1 MRTFSI
7 ITLGCRVNQCESD
20 EIAQGLAERGWQSA
34 EAGEIPAVV
43 IVNTCTV
50 TGESDRKSR
59 QMIRRAAAQGSH
71 VVVTG
76 CFAQISGEEA
86 AKIPGVVYVC
96 GNDRKAKI
104 PAVLSYIDTL
114 SDADTSGTDT
124 DVLMDMDD
132 MAGAAMDPVVL
143 RIPKRV
149 RSYIKIEDGCENR
162 CAYCIIPKAR
172 GRVRS
177 KPACEV
183 IREAS
188 HLAGYCRE
196 LILTGIETASY
207 GMDLRENGKRL
218 PYGMALAALLQEVD
232 RIPGVERIGMGSLE
246 PTVMSDAFVSALT
259 GVGHILH
266 HFHLSIQSGSTTVL
280 RRMRRRYTA
289 EMALAAM
296 ERVRTAMPDVTFGA
310 DVIVGFPG
318 ETEAEFAETVEF
330 CRRARF
336 LHLHIFPYS
345 IREGTEAADMPDQ
358 IPESVKK
365 ARVRALEAVD
375 NEIRTAMLTEYVAA
389 HRTAPVYVLVEKA
402 EDGVANGH
410 TEHFVEVDV
419 PTARTDVVGRI
430 LPVSLTETDGVI
442 CRGAFME

>member
-20 EIAQGLAERGWQSA
+20 EIAQGLTERGWENA
-34 EAGEIPAVV
+34 PIGEIPSVV

-59 QMIRRAAAQGSH
+59 QMIRRAASQGSH

-76 CFAQISGEEA
+76 CFAQIAGEEA

-104 PAVLSYIDTL
+104 PAVLSHIDSLADDTDGAIPVDV
-114 SDADTSGTDT
+114 DADELT
-124 DVLMDMDD
+124 
-132 MAGAAMDPVVL
+132 GAAMDPVVL
-143 RIPKRV
+143 RTPKRV

-183 IREAS
+183 LREAA

-207 GMDLRENGKRL
+207 GMDLRENGQKL
-218 PYGMALAALLQEVD
+218 PYGMALAALLGEVD
-232 RIPGVERIGMGSLE
+232 NIPGVERIGMGSLE

-259 GVGHILH
+259 GVTHILR

-280 RRMRRRYTA
+280 HRMRRRYTA

-296 ERVRTAMPDVTFGA
+296 ERVRAAMPDVTFGA

-318 ETEAEFAETVEF
+318 ETEEDFAETIAF

-345 IREGTEAADMPDQ
+345 VREGTEAASMANQ
-358 IPESVKK
+358 VPESVKK
-365 ARVRALEAVD
+365 ARVRALEEVD
-375 NEIRTAMLTEYVAA
+375 EEIRTAMLTEYVAA
-389 HRTAPVYVLVEKA
+389 HRTDPVYVLVEKA

-410 TEHFVEVDV
+410 TEHFVEVDI
-419 PTARTDVVGRI
+419 PTGRTDTVGKL
-430 LPVSLTETDGVI
+430 LPVLLTETDGVI
-442 CRGAFME
+442 CRGVFME

>member
-20 EIAQGLAERGWQSA
+20 EIAQGLTERGWENA
-34 EAGEIPAVV
+34 PIGEIPSVV

-59 QMIRRAAAQGSH
+59 QMIRRAASQGSH

-76 CFAQISGEEA
+76 CFAQIAGEEA

-104 PAVLSYIDTL
+104 PAVLSHIDSLADDTDGAIPVDV
-114 SDADTSGTDT
+114 DADELT
-124 DVLMDMDD
+124 
-132 MAGAAMDPVVL
+132 GAAMEPVVL
-143 RIPKRV
+143 RTPKRV

-162 CAYCIIPKAR
+162 CAYCIIPRAR

-183 IREAS
+183 LREAA

-207 GMDLRENGKRL
+207 GMDLRENGQKL
-218 PYGMALAALLQEVD
+218 PYGMALAALLGEVD
-232 RIPGVERIGMGSLE
+232 NIPGVERIGMGSLE

-259 GVGHILH
+259 GVTHILR

-280 RRMRRRYTA
+280 HRMRRRYTA

-296 ERVRTAMPDVTFGA
+296 ERVRAAMPDVTFGA

-318 ETEAEFAETVEF
+318 ETEEEFAETIAF

-345 IREGTEAADMPDQ
+345 VREGTEAAEMADQ

-365 ARVRALEAVD
+365 ARVRALEEVD
-375 NEIRTAMLTEYVAA
+375 EEIRTAMLTEYVAA
-389 HRTAPVYVLVEKA
+389 HRTDPVYVLVEKA

-410 TEHFVEVDV
+410 TEHFVEVDI
-419 PTARTDVVGRI
+419 PTGRMDTVGKL
-430 LPVSLTETDGVI
+430 LPVLLTETDDVI
-442 CRGAFME
+442 CRGVFME

>member
-20 EIAQGLAERGWQSA
+20 EIAQGLTERGWENA
-34 EAGEIPAVV
+34 PIGEIPSVV

-59 QMIRRAAAQGSH
+59 QMIRRAASQGSH

-76 CFAQISGEEA
+76 CFAQIAGEEA

-104 PAVLSYIDTL
+104 PAVLSHIDSLADDTDGAIPVDV
-114 SDADTSGTDT
+114 DADELT
-124 DVLMDMDD
+124 
-132 MAGAAMDPVVL
+132 GAAMDPVVL
-143 RIPKRV
+143 RTPKRV

-183 IREAS
+183 LREAA

-207 GMDLRENGKRL
+207 GMDLRENGQKL
-218 PYGMALAALLQEVD
+218 PYGMALAALLGEVD
-232 RIPGVERIGMGSLE
+232 NIPGVERIGMGSLE
-246 PTVMSDAFVSALT
+246 PAVMSNAFVSALT
-259 GVGHILH
+259 EVEHILH

-280 RRMRRRYTA
+280 HRMRRRYTA

-296 ERVRTAMPDVTFGA
+296 ERVRAAMPDVTFGA

-318 ETEAEFAETVEF
+318 ETEEEFAETIAF

-345 IREGTEAADMPDQ
+345 VREGTEAASMANQ
-358 IPESVKK
+358 VPESVKK
-365 ARVRALEAVD
+365 ARVRALEEVD
-375 NEIRTAMLTEYVAA
+375 EEIRAAMLTEYVAA
-389 HRTAPVYVLVEKA
+389 HRTDPVYVLVEKA

-410 TEHFVEVDV
+410 TEHFVEVDI
-419 PTARTDVVGRI
+419 PTGRTDTVGKL
-430 LPVSLTETDGVI
+430 LPVLLTETDGVI
-442 CRGAFME
+442 CRGVFME

>member
-20 EIAQGLAERGWQSA
+20 EIAQGLTERGWENA
-34 EAGEIPAVV
+34 PIGEIPSVV

-59 QMIRRAAAQGSH
+59 QMIRRAASQGSH

-76 CFAQISGEEA
+76 CFAQIAGEEA

-104 PAVLSYIDTL
+104 PAVLSHIDSLADDTDGAIPVDV
-114 SDADTSGTDT
+114 DADELT
-124 DVLMDMDD
+124 
-132 MAGAAMDPVVL
+132 GAAMDPVVL
-143 RIPKRV
+143 RTPKRV

-183 IREAS
+183 LREAA

-207 GMDLRENGKRL
+207 GMDLRENGQKL
-218 PYGMALAALLQEVD
+218 PYGMALAALLGEVD
-232 RIPGVERIGMGSLE
+232 NIPGVERIGLGSLE

-259 GVGHILH
+259 GVTHILR

-280 RRMRRRYTA
+280 HRMRRRYTA

-296 ERVRTAMPDVTFGA
+296 ERVRAAMPDVTFGA

-318 ETEAEFAETVEF
+318 ETEEEFAETIAF

-345 IREGTEAADMPDQ
+345 VREGTEAAEMADQ

-375 NEIRTAMLTEYVAA
+375 DEIRAAMLTEYVAA
-389 HRTAPVYVLVEKA
+389 HRTDPVYVLVEKA

-410 TEHFVEVDV
+410 TEHFVEVDI
-419 PTARTDVVGRI
+419 PTGRTDTVGKL
-430 LPVSLTETDGVI
+430 LPVLLTETDGVI
-442 CRGAFME
+442 CRGVFME

>member
-20 EIAQGLAERGWQSA
+20 EIAQGLTERGWENA
-34 EAGEIPAVV
+34 PIGEIPSVV

-59 QMIRRAAAQGSH
+59 QMIRRAASQGSH

-76 CFAQISGEEA
+76 CFAQIAGEEA

-104 PAVLSYIDTL
+104 PAVLSHIDSLADDTDGAIPVDV
-114 SDADTSGTDT
+114 DADELT
-124 DVLMDMDD
+124 
-132 MAGAAMDPVVL
+132 GAAMEPVVL
-143 RIPKRV
+143 RTPKRV

-183 IREAS
+183 LREAA

-207 GMDLRENGKRL
+207 GMDLRENGQKL
-218 PYGMALAALLQEVD
+218 PYGMALAALLGEVD
-232 RIPGVERIGMGSLE
+232 NIPGVERIGMGSLE

-259 GVGHILH
+259 GVTHILR

-280 RRMRRRYTA
+280 HRMRRRYTA

-296 ERVRTAMPDVTFGA
+296 ERVRAAMPDVTFGA

-318 ETEAEFAETVEF
+318 ETEEEFAETIAF

-345 IREGTEAADMPDQ
+345 VREGTEAAEMADQ

-375 NEIRTAMLTEYVAA
+375 DEIRAAMLTEYVAA
-389 HRTAPVYVLVEKA
+389 HRTDPVYVLVEKA

-410 TEHFVEVDV
+410 TEHFVEVDI
-419 PTARTDVVGRI
+419 PTGRTDTVGKL
-430 LPVSLTETDGVI
+430 LPVLLTETDGVI
-442 CRGAFME
+442 CRGVFME

>member
-20 EIAQGLAERGWQSA
+20 EIAQGLTERGWENA
-34 EAGEIPAVV
+34 PIGEIPSVV

-59 QMIRRAAAQGSH
+59 QMIRRAASQGSH

-76 CFAQISGEEA
+76 CFAQIAGEEA

-104 PAVLSYIDTL
+104 PAVLSHIDSLADDTDGAIPVDV
-114 SDADTSGTDT
+114 DADELTGT
-124 DVLMDMDD
+124 
-132 MAGAAMDPVVL
+132 AMEPVVL
-143 RIPKRV
+143 RTPKRV

-162 CAYCIIPKAR
+162 CAYCIIPRAR

-183 IREAS
+183 LREAA

-207 GMDLRENGKRL
+207 GMDLRENGQKL
-218 PYGMALAALLQEVD
+218 PYGMALAALLGEVD
-232 RIPGVERIGMGSLE
+232 NIPGVERIGMGSLE

-259 GVGHILH
+259 GVSHILR

-280 RRMRRRYTA
+280 HRMRRRYTA

-296 ERVRTAMPDVTFGA
+296 ERVRAAMPDVTFGA

-318 ETEAEFAETVEF
+318 ETEEEFAETIAF

-345 IREGTEAADMPDQ
+345 VREGTEAAEMADQ

-365 ARVRALEAVD
+365 ARVRALEEVD
-375 NEIRTAMLTEYVAA
+375 EEIRTAMLTEYVAA
-389 HRTAPVYVLVEKA
+389 HRTEPVYVLVEKA

-410 TEHFVEVDV
+410 TEHFVEVDI
-419 PTARTDVVGRI
+419 PTGRTDTVGKL
-430 LPVSLTETDGVI
+430 LPVLLTETDGVI
-442 CRGAFME
+442 CRGVFME

>member
-20 EIAQGLAERGWQSA
+20 EIAQGLTERGWENA
-34 EAGEIPAVV
+34 PIGEIPSVV

-59 QMIRRAAAQGSH
+59 QMIRRAASQGSH

-76 CFAQISGEEA
+76 CFAQIAGEEA

-104 PAVLSYIDTL
+104 PAVLSHIDSLADDTDGAIPVDV
-114 SDADTSGTDT
+114 DADE
-124 DVLMDMDD
+124 LP
-132 MAGAAMDPVVL
+132 GAAMEPVVL
-143 RIPKRV
+143 RTPKRV

-183 IREAS
+183 LREAA

-207 GMDLRENGKRL
+207 GMDLRENGQKL
-218 PYGMALAALLQEVD
+218 PYGMALASLLGEVD
-232 RIPGVERIGMGSLE
+232 NIPGVERIGMGSLE

-259 GVGHILH
+259 GVTHILR

-280 RRMRRRYTA
+280 HRMRRRYTA

-296 ERVRTAMPDVTFGA
+296 ERVRAAMPDVTFGA

-318 ETEAEFAETVEF
+318 ETEEEFAETIAF

-345 IREGTEAADMPDQ
+345 VREGTEAAEMADQ

-365 ARVRALEAVD
+365 ARVRALEEVD
-375 NEIRTAMLTEYVAA
+375 DEIRAAMLTEYVAA
-389 HRTAPVYVLVEKA
+389 HRTDPVYVLVEKA

-410 TEHFVEVDV
+410 TEHFVEVDI
-419 PTARTDVVGRI
+419 PTGRTDTVGKL
-430 LPVSLTETDGVI
+430 LPVLLTETDGVI
-442 CRGAFME
+442 CRGVFME

>member
-1 MRTFSI
+1 MKTFSI

-20 EIAQGLAERGWQSA
+20 EIAQGLTERGWENA
-34 EAGEIPAVV
+34 PIGEIPSVV

-59 QMIRRAAAQGSH
+59 QMIRRAASQGSH

-76 CFAQISGEEA
+76 CFAQIAGEEA

-104 PAVLSYIDTL
+104 PAVLSHIDSLADDTDGAIPVDV
-114 SDADTSGTDT
+114 DADELT
-124 DVLMDMDD
+124 
-132 MAGAAMDPVVL
+132 GAAMEPVVL
-143 RIPKRV
+143 RTPKRV

-183 IREAS
+183 LREAA

-207 GMDLRENGKRL
+207 GMDLRENGQKL
-218 PYGMALAALLQEVD
+218 PYGMALAALLGEVD
-232 RIPGVERIGMGSLE
+232 NIPGVERIGMGSLE

-259 GVGHILH
+259 GVTHILR

-280 RRMRRRYTA
+280 HRMRRRYTA

-296 ERVRTAMPDVTFGA
+296 ERVRAAMPDVTFGA

-318 ETEAEFAETVEF
+318 ETEEEFAETIAF

-345 IREGTEAADMPDQ
+345 VREGTEAASMANQ
-358 IPESVKK
+358 VPESVKK
-365 ARVRALEAVD
+365 ARVRALEEVD
-375 NEIRTAMLTEYVAA
+375 EEIRAAMLTEYVAA
-389 HRTAPVYVLVEKA
+389 HRTDPVYVLVEKA

-410 TEHFVEVDV
+410 TEHFVEVDI
-419 PTARTDVVGRI
+419 PTGRTDTVGKL
-430 LPVSLTETDGVI
+430 LPVLLTETDGVI
-442 CRGAFME
+442 CRGVFME

>member
-20 EIAQGLAERGWQSA
+20 EIAQGLTERGWENA
-34 EAGEIPAVV
+34 PIGEIPSVV

-50 TGESDRKSR
+50 TSESDRKSR
-59 QMIRRAAAQGSH
+59 QMIRRAASQGSH

-76 CFAQISGEEA
+76 CFAQIAGEEA

-104 PAVLSYIDTL
+104 PAVLSHIDSLADDTDGAIPVDV
-114 SDADTSGTDT
+114 DADELT
-124 DVLMDMDD
+124 
-132 MAGAAMDPVVL
+132 GAAMEPVVL
-143 RIPKRV
+143 RTPKRV

-162 CAYCIIPKAR
+162 CAYCIIPRAR

-183 IREAS
+183 LREAA

-207 GMDLRENGKRL
+207 GMDLRENGQKL
-218 PYGMALAALLQEVD
+218 PYGMALAALLGEVD
-232 RIPGVERIGMGSLE
+232 NIPGVERIGMGSLE

-259 GVGHILH
+259 GVTHILR

-280 RRMRRRYTA
+280 HRMRRRYTA

-296 ERVRTAMPDVTFGA
+296 ERVRAAMPDVTFGA

-318 ETEAEFAETVEF
+318 ETEEEFAETIAF

-345 IREGTEAADMPDQ
+345 VREGTEAAEMADQ

-365 ARVRALEAVD
+365 ARVRALEEVD
-375 NEIRTAMLTEYVAA
+375 EEIRTAMLTEYVAA
-389 HRTAPVYVLVEKA
+389 HRTDPVYVLVEKA

-410 TEHFVEVDV
+410 TEHFVEVDI
-419 PTARTDVVGRI
+419 PTGRMDTVGKL
-430 LPVSLTETDGVI
+430 LPVLLTETDGVI
-442 CRGAFME
+442 CRGVFME

>member
-20 EIAQGLAERGWQSA
+20 EIAQGLTERGWENA
-34 EAGEIPAVV
+34 PIGEIPSVV

-59 QMIRRAAAQGSH
+59 QMIRRAASQGSH

-76 CFAQISGEEA
+76 CFAQIAGEEA

-104 PAVLSYIDTL
+104 PAVLSHIDSLADDTDGAIPVDV
-114 SDADTSGTDT
+114 DADELT
-124 DVLMDMDD
+124 
-132 MAGAAMDPVVL
+132 GAAMDPVVL
-143 RIPKRV
+143 RTPKRV

-162 CAYCIIPKAR
+162 CAYCIIPRAR

-183 IREAS
+183 LREAA

-207 GMDLRENGKRL
+207 GMDLRENGQKL
-218 PYGMALAALLQEVD
+218 PYGMALAALLGEVD
-232 RIPGVERIGMGSLE
+232 NIPGVERIGLGSLE

-259 GVGHILH
+259 GVTHILR

-280 RRMRRRYTA
+280 HRMRRRYTA

-296 ERVRTAMPDVTFGA
+296 ERVRAAMPDVTFGA

-318 ETEAEFAETVEF
+318 ETEEEFAETIAF

-345 IREGTEAADMPDQ
+345 VREGTEAAEMADQ

-375 NEIRTAMLTEYVAA
+375 DEIRAAMLTEYVAA
-389 HRTAPVYVLVEKA
+389 HRTDPVYVLVEKA

-410 TEHFVEVDV
+410 TEHFVEVDI
-419 PTARTDVVGRI
+419 PTGRTDTVGKL
-430 LPVSLTETDGVI
+430 LPVLLTETDGVI
-442 CRGAFME
+442 CRGVFME

>member
-20 EIAQGLAERGWQSA
+20 EIAQGLTERGWENA
-34 EAGEIPAVV
+34 PIGEIPSVV

-59 QMIRRAAAQGSH
+59 QMIRRAASQGSH

-76 CFAQISGEEA
+76 CFAQIAGEEA

-104 PAVLSYIDTL
+104 PAVLSHIDSL
-114 SDADTSGTDT
+114 ADDT
-124 DVLMDMDD
+124 DGAIPVDVDANELT
-132 MAGAAMDPVVL
+132 GAAMEPVVL
-143 RIPKRV
+143 RTPKRV

-183 IREAS
+183 LREAA

-207 GMDLRENGKRL
+207 GMDLRENGQKL
-218 PYGMALAALLQEVD
+218 PYGMALAALLGEVD
-232 RIPGVERIGMGSLE
+232 NIPGVERIGLGSLE

-259 GVGHILH
+259 GVTHILR

-280 RRMRRRYTA
+280 HRMRRRYTA

-296 ERVRTAMPDVTFGA
+296 ERVRAAMPDVTFGA

-318 ETEAEFAETVEF
+318 ETEEEFAETIAF

-345 IREGTEAADMPDQ
+345 VREGTEAAEMADQ

-365 ARVRALEAVD
+365 ARVRALEEVD
-375 NEIRTAMLTEYVAA
+375 EEIRTAMLTEYVAA
-389 HRTAPVYVLVEKA
+389 HRTDPVYVLVEKA

-410 TEHFVEVDV
+410 TEHFVEVDI
-419 PTARTDVVGRI
+419 PTGRMDTVGKL
-430 LPVSLTETDGVI
+430 LPVLLTETDGVI
-442 CRGAFME
+442 CRGVFME

>member
-1 MRTFSI
+1 MKTFSI

-20 EIAQGLAERGWQSA
+20 EIAQGLSDRGWRSA
-34 EAGEIPAVV
+34 EVGETPAVV

-59 QMIRRAAAQGSH
+59 QMIRRAASGGSH

-104 PAVLSYIDTL
+104 PAVLSHIDTL
-114 SDADTSGTDT
+114 SQTDADLLADTDT
-124 DVLMDMDD
+124 DDLSDTAVI
-132 MAGAAMDPVVL
+132 L
-143 RIPKRV
+143 RTPKRV

-172 GRVRS
+172 GKVRS
-177 KPACEV
+177 KPVDAVLCEA
-183 IREAS
+183 R

-218 PYGMALAALLQEVD
+218 PYGMALAELLQKVD
-232 RIPGVERIGMGSLE
+232 KIPGVERIGMGSLE

-259 GVGHILH
+259 GVGHILR

-280 RRMRRRYTA
+280 HRMRRRYTA

-296 ERVRTAMPDVTFGA
+296 ERVRGVMPDVTFGA

-345 IREGTEAADMPDQ
+345 IREGTEAAVMPDQ
-358 IPESVKK
+358 IPEPVKK
-365 ARVRALEAVD
+365 ARVRALEDVD
-375 NEIRTAMLTEYVAA
+375 DAIRTEMLAEYVAA
-389 HRTAPVYVLVEKA
+389 HGTTPVHVLVEKA
-402 EDGVANGH
+402 ENGVANGH
-410 TEHFVEVDV
+410 TEHFVEVDI
-419 PTARTDVVGRI
+419 PTACTDVVGKL

-442 CRGAFME
+442 CRGVFAE

>member
-20 EIAQGLAERGWQSA
+20 EIAQGLTERGWENA
-34 EAGEIPAVV
+34 PIGEIPSVV

-59 QMIRRAAAQGSH
+59 QMIRRAASQGSH

-76 CFAQISGEEA
+76 CFAQIAGEEA

-104 PAVLSYIDTL
+104 PAVLSHIDSLADDTDGAIPVDV
-114 SDADTSGTDT
+114 DADELT
-124 DVLMDMDD
+124 
-132 MAGAAMDPVVL
+132 GAAMEPVVL
-143 RIPKRV
+143 RTPKRV

-162 CAYCIIPKAR
+162 CAYCIIPRAR

-183 IREAS
+183 LREAA

-207 GMDLRENGKRL
+207 GMDLRENGQKL
-218 PYGMALAALLQEVD
+218 PYGMALAALLGEVD
-232 RIPGVERIGMGSLE
+232 NIPGVERIGMGSLE

-259 GVGHILH
+259 GVSHILR

-280 RRMRRRYTA
+280 HRMRRRYTA

-296 ERVRTAMPDVTFGA
+296 ERVRAAMPDVTFGA

-318 ETEAEFAETVEF
+318 ETEEEFAETIAF

-345 IREGTEAADMPDQ
+345 VREGTEAAEMADQ

-365 ARVRALEAVD
+365 ARVRALEEVD
-375 NEIRTAMLTEYVAA
+375 EEIRTAMLTEYVAA
-389 HRTAPVYVLVEKA
+389 HRTEPVYVLVEKA

-410 TEHFVEVDV
+410 TEHFVEVDI
-419 PTARTDVVGRI
+419 PTGRTDTVGKL
-430 LPVSLTETDGVI
+430 LPVLLTETDGVI
-442 CRGAFME
+442 CRGVFIE

>member
-20 EIAQGLAERGWQSA
+20 EIAQGLTERGWENA
-34 EAGEIPAVV
+34 PIGEIPSVV

-59 QMIRRAAAQGSH
+59 QMIRRAASQGSH

-76 CFAQISGEEA
+76 CFAQIAGEEA

-104 PAVLSYIDTL
+104 PAVLSHIDSLADDTDGAIPVDV
-114 SDADTSGTDT
+114 DADELT
-124 DVLMDMDD
+124 
-132 MAGAAMDPVVL
+132 GAAMEPVVL
-143 RIPKRV
+143 RTPKRV

-162 CAYCIIPKAR
+162 CAYCIIPRAR

-183 IREAS
+183 LREAA

-207 GMDLRENGKRL
+207 GMDLRENGQKL
-218 PYGMALAALLQEVD
+218 PYGMALAALLGEVD
-232 RIPGVERIGMGSLE
+232 NIPGVERIGMGSLE

-259 GVGHILH
+259 GVSHILR

-280 RRMRRRYTA
+280 HRMRRRYTA

-296 ERVRTAMPDVTFGA
+296 ERVRAAMPDVTFGA

-318 ETEAEFAETVEF
+318 ETEEEFAETIAF

-345 IREGTEAADMPDQ
+345 VREGTEAAEMADQ

-365 ARVRALEAVD
+365 ARVRALEEVD
-375 NEIRTAMLTEYVAA
+375 EEIRTAMLTEYVAA
-389 HRTAPVYVLVEKA
+389 HRTEPVYVLVEKA

-410 TEHFVEVDV
+410 TEHFVEVDI
-419 PTARTDVVGRI
+419 PTGRTDTVGKL
-430 LPVSLTETDGVI
+430 LPVLLTETDGVI
-442 CRGAFME
+442 CRGVFME

>member
-20 EIAQGLAERGWQSA
+20 EIAQGLTERGWENA
-34 EAGEIPAVV
+34 PIGEIPSVV

-59 QMIRRAAAQGSH
+59 QMIRRAASQGSH

-76 CFAQISGEEA
+76 CFAQIAGEEA

-104 PAVLSYIDTL
+104 PAVLSHIDSLADDTDGAIPVDV
-114 SDADTSGTDT
+114 DADE
-124 DVLMDMDD
+124 LP
-132 MAGAAMDPVVL
+132 GAAMEPVVL
-143 RIPKRV
+143 RTPKRV

-162 CAYCIIPKAR
+162 CAYCIIPRAR

-183 IREAS
+183 LREAA

-207 GMDLRENGKRL
+207 GMDLRENGQKL
-218 PYGMALAALLQEVD
+218 PYGMALAALLGEVD
-232 RIPGVERIGMGSLE
+232 NIPGVERIGMGSLE

-259 GVGHILH
+259 GVTHILR

-280 RRMRRRYTA
+280 HRMRRRYTA

-296 ERVRTAMPDVTFGA
+296 ERVRAAIPDVTFGA

-318 ETEAEFAETVEF
+318 ETEEEFAETIAF

-345 IREGTEAADMPDQ
+345 VREGTEAAEMADQ

-365 ARVRALEAVD
+365 ARVRALEEVD
-375 NEIRTAMLTEYVAA
+375 EEIRTAMLTEYVAA
-389 HRTAPVYVLVEKA
+389 HRTDPVYVLVEKA

-410 TEHFVEVDV
+410 TEHFVEVDI
-419 PTARTDVVGRI
+419 PTGRTDTVGKL
-430 LPVSLTETDGVI
+430 LPVLLTETDGVI
-442 CRGAFME
+442 CRGVFME

>member
-20 EIAQGLAERGWQSA
+20 EIAQELTERGWQNA
-34 EAGEIPAVV
+34 PIGEIPTVV

-59 QMIRRAAAQGSH
+59 QMIRRAASQGSH

-104 PAVLSYIDTL
+104 PAVLSHIDTF
-114 SDADTSGTDT
+114 SDTDFAAAAVDADDMTS
-124 DVLMDMDD
+124 
-132 MAGAAMDPVVL
+132 AAMESVVL
-143 RIPKRV
+143 RVPKRV

-183 IREAS
+183 LREAT

-207 GMDLRENGKRL
+207 GMDLREKGQKL
-218 PYGMALAALLQEVD
+218 PYGMALAALLREVD
-232 RIPGVERIGMGSLE
+232 KIPGVERIGMGSLE
-246 PTVMSDAFVSALT
+246 PTVMSDAFVATLT
-259 GVGHILH
+259 EVDHILR

-296 ERVRTAMPDVTFGA
+296 ERVRSAMPDATFGA

-318 ETEAEFAETVEF
+318 ETEAEFAETTSF
-330 CRRARF
+330 CRHARF

-345 IREGTEAADMPDQ
+345 IREGTEAAEMTDQ
-358 IPESVKK
+358 VPEAVKK

-375 NEIRTAMLTEYVAA
+375 NEIHAAMLAEYVAA
-389 HRTAPVYVLVEKA
+389 HRTEPVYVLVEKV
-402 EDGVANGH
+402 EEGIANGH
-410 TEHFVEVDV
+410 TEHFVEVDI
-419 PTARTDVVGRI
+419 PTDRADAVGKL
-430 LPVSLTETDGVI
+430 LPVLLTDTDGVI
-442 CRGAFME
+442 CRGVFAQS

>member
-20 EIAQGLAERGWQSA
+20 EIAQGLTERGWENA
-34 EAGEIPAVV
+34 PIGEIPSVV

-59 QMIRRAAAQGSH
+59 QMIRRAASQGSH

-76 CFAQISGEEA
+76 CFAQIAGEEA

-104 PAVLSYIDTL
+104 PAVLSHIDSLADDTDGAIPVDV
-114 SDADTSGTDT
+114 DADELT
-124 DVLMDMDD
+124 
-132 MAGAAMDPVVL
+132 GAAMEPVVL
-143 RIPKRV
+143 RTPKRV

-183 IREAS
+183 LREAA

-207 GMDLRENGKRL
+207 GMDLRENGQKL
-218 PYGMALAALLQEVD
+218 PYGMALASLLGEVD
-232 RIPGVERIGMGSLE
+232 NIPGVERIGLGSLE

-259 GVGHILH
+259 GVTHILR

-280 RRMRRRYTA
+280 HRMRRRYTA

-296 ERVRTAMPDVTFGA
+296 ERVRAAMPDVTFGA

-318 ETEAEFAETVEF
+318 ETEEEFAETIAF

-345 IREGTEAADMPDQ
+345 VREGTEAAEMADQ

-365 ARVRALEAVD
+365 ARVRALEEVD
-375 NEIRTAMLTEYVAA
+375 DEIRAAMLTEYVAA
-389 HRTAPVYVLVEKA
+389 HRTDPVYVLVEKA

-410 TEHFVEVDV
+410 TEHFVEVDI
-419 PTARTDVVGRI
+419 PTGRTDTVGKL
-430 LPVSLTETDGVI
+430 LPVLLTETDGVI
-442 CRGAFME
+442 CRGVFME

>member
-20 EIAQGLAERGWQSA
+20 EIAQGLTERGWENA
-34 EAGEIPAVV
+34 PIGEIPSVV

-59 QMIRRAAAQGSH
+59 QMIRRAASQGSH

-76 CFAQISGEEA
+76 CFAQIAGEEA

-104 PAVLSYIDTL
+104 PAVLSHIDSLADDTDGAIPVDV
-114 SDADTSGTDT
+114 DADELT
-124 DVLMDMDD
+124 
-132 MAGAAMDPVVL
+132 GAAMDPVVL
-143 RIPKRV
+143 RTPKRV

-183 IREAS
+183 LREAA

-207 GMDLRENGKRL
+207 GMDLRENGQKL
-218 PYGMALAALLQEVD
+218 PYGMALAALLGEVD
-232 RIPGVERIGMGSLE
+232 NIPGVERIGMGSLE

-259 GVGHILH
+259 GVTHILR

-280 RRMRRRYTA
+280 HRMRRRYTA

-296 ERVRTAMPDVTFGA
+296 ERVRAAMPDVTFGA
-310 DVIVGFPG
+310 DVIVGFPD
-318 ETEAEFAETVEF
+318 ETEEEFAETIAF

-345 IREGTEAADMPDQ
+345 VREGTEAAEMADQ

-375 NEIRTAMLTEYVAA
+375 EEIRAAMLTEYVAA
-389 HRTAPVYVLVEKA
+389 HRTDPVYVLVEKA

-410 TEHFVEVDV
+410 TEHFVEVDI
-419 PTARTDVVGRI
+419 PTGRTDTVGKL
-430 LPVSLTETDGVI
+430 LPVLLTETDGVI
-442 CRGAFME
+442 CRGVFME

>member
-20 EIAQGLAERGWQSA
+20 EIAQGLTERGWENA
-34 EAGEIPAVV
+34 PIGEIPSVV

-59 QMIRRAAAQGSH
+59 QMIRRAASQGSH

-76 CFAQISGEEA
+76 CFAQIAGEEA

-104 PAVLSYIDTL
+104 PAVLSHIDSLADDTDGAIPVDV
-114 SDADTSGTDT
+114 DADE
-124 DVLMDMDD
+124 LP
-132 MAGAAMDPVVL
+132 GAAMEPVVL
-143 RIPKRV
+143 RTPKRV

-162 CAYCIIPKAR
+162 CAYCIIPRAR

-183 IREAS
+183 LREAA

-207 GMDLRENGKRL
+207 GMDLRENGQKL
-218 PYGMALAALLQEVD
+218 PYGMALAALLGEVD
-232 RIPGVERIGMGSLE
+232 NIPGVERIGMGSLE

-259 GVGHILH
+259 GVTHILR

-280 RRMRRRYTA
+280 HRMRRRYTA

-296 ERVRTAMPDVTFGA
+296 ERVRAAMPDVTFGA

-318 ETEAEFAETVEF
+318 ETEEEFAETIAF

-345 IREGTEAADMPDQ
+345 VREGTEAAEMADQ

-365 ARVRALEAVD
+365 ARVRALEEVD
-375 NEIRTAMLTEYVAA
+375 EEIRTAMLTEYVAA
-389 HRTAPVYVLVEKA
+389 HRTDPVYVLVEKA

-410 TEHFVEVDV
+410 TEHFVEVDI
-419 PTARTDVVGRI
+419 PTGRTDTVGKL
-430 LPVSLTETDGVI
+430 LPVLLTETDGVI
-442 CRGAFME
+442 CRGVFME

>member
-20 EIAQGLAERGWQSA
+20 EIAQGLTERGWENA
-34 EAGEIPAVV
+34 PIGEIPSVV

-59 QMIRRAAAQGSH
+59 QMIRRAASQGSH

-76 CFAQISGEEA
+76 CFAQIAGEEA

-104 PAVLSYIDTL
+104 PAVLSHIDSLADDTDGAIPVDV
-114 SDADTSGTDT
+114 DADELT
-124 DVLMDMDD
+124 
-132 MAGAAMDPVVL
+132 GAAMEPVVL
-143 RIPKRV
+143 RTPKRV

-162 CAYCIIPKAR
+162 CAYCIIPRAR

-183 IREAS
+183 LREAA

-207 GMDLRENGKRL
+207 GMDLRENGQKL
-218 PYGMALAALLQEVD
+218 PYGMALAALLGEVD
-232 RIPGVERIGMGSLE
+232 NIPGVERIGMGSLE

-259 GVGHILH
+259 GVTHILR

-280 RRMRRRYTA
+280 HRMRRRYTA

-296 ERVRTAMPDVTFGA
+296 ERVRAAMPDVTFGA

-318 ETEAEFAETVEF
+318 ETEEEFAETIAF

-345 IREGTEAADMPDQ
+345 IREGTEAASMANQ
-358 IPESVKK
+358 VPESVKK
-365 ARVRALEAVD
+365 ARVRALEEVD
-375 NEIRTAMLTEYVAA
+375 AEIRTAMLTEYVAA
-389 HRTAPVYVLVEKA
+389 HRTEPVYVLVEKA

-410 TEHFVEVDV
+410 TEHFVEIDI
-419 PTARTDVVGRI
+419 PTGRTDTVGKL
-430 LPVSLTETDGVI
+430 LPVLLTETDGVI
-442 CRGAFME
+442 CRGVFME

>member
-20 EIAQGLAERGWQSA
+20 EIAQGLTERGWENA
-34 EAGEIPAVV
+34 PIGEIPSVV

-59 QMIRRAAAQGSH
+59 QMIRRAASQGSH

-76 CFAQISGEEA
+76 CFAQIAGEEA

-96 GNDRKAKI
+96 SNDRKAKI
-104 PAVLSYIDTL
+104 PAVLSHIDSLADDTDGAIPVDV
-114 SDADTSGTDT
+114 DADELT
-124 DVLMDMDD
+124 
-132 MAGAAMDPVVL
+132 GAAMEPVVL
-143 RIPKRV
+143 RTPKRV

-183 IREAS
+183 LREAA

-207 GMDLRENGKRL
+207 GMDLRENGQKL
-218 PYGMALAALLQEVD
+218 PYGMALAALLGEVD
-232 RIPGVERIGMGSLE
+232 NIPGVERIGMGSLE

-259 GVGHILH
+259 GVTHILR

-280 RRMRRRYTA
+280 HRMRRRYTA

-296 ERVRTAMPDVTFGA
+296 ERVRAAMPDVTFGA

-318 ETEAEFAETVEF
+318 ETEEEFAETIAF

-345 IREGTEAADMPDQ
+345 VREGTEAAEMADQ

-365 ARVRALEAVD
+365 ARVRALEEVD
-375 NEIRTAMLTEYVAA
+375 DEIRAAMLTEYVAA
-389 HRTAPVYVLVEKA
+389 HRTDPVYVLVEKA

-410 TEHFVEVDV
+410 TEHFVEVDI
-419 PTARTDVVGRI
+419 PTGRTDTVGKL
-430 LPVSLTETDGVI
+430 LPVLLTETDGVI
-442 CRGAFME
+442 CRGVFME

>member
-7 ITLGCRVNQCESD
+7 ITLGCRVNQCESE
-20 EIAQGLAERGWQSA
+20 EIAQGLTERGWINASI
-34 EAGEIPAVV
+34 GEIPTVV

-76 CFAQISGEEA
+76 CFAQIAGDEA
-86 AKIPGVVYVC
+86 AKIPGVVYIC
-96 GNDRKAKI
+96 GNDKKAKI
-104 PAVLSYIDTL
+104 PAVLSHIHAF
-114 SDADTSGTDT
+114 SDNTDGTTALDVETNDMT
-124 DVLMDMDD
+124 DATMDS
-132 MAGAAMDPVVL
+132 VVL

-172 GRVRS
+172 GKVRS

-183 IREAS
+183 LREAA

-207 GMDLRENGKRL
+207 GMDLRKNGQKL
-218 PYGMALAALLQEVD
+218 PYGMALATLLCEIDNV
-232 RIPGVERIGMGSLE
+232 PGVERIGLGSLE
-246 PTVMSDAFVSALT
+246 PTVMSNTFVSALT
-259 GVGHILH
+259 GVTHMLH

-280 RRMRRRYTA
+280 HRMRRRYTA

-296 ERVRTAMPDVTFGA
+296 ERVRSAMPDVTFGA

-318 ETEAEFAETVEF
+318 ETEAEFAETVAF

-336 LHLHIFPYS
+336 LHLHVFPYS
-345 IREGTEAADMPDQ
+345 IREGTEAASMANQ
-358 IPESVKK
+358 VPESIKK
-365 ARVRALEAVD
+365 ERVRALETVD
-375 NEIRTAMLTEYVAA
+375 NEIRMAMLTEYITA
-389 HRTAPVYVLVEKA
+389 HQTEPVYVLIEKVEY
-402 EDGVANGH
+402 GLANGH
-410 TEHFVEVDV
+410 TEHFVEVDI
-419 PTARTDVVGRI
+419 PTSRTDVVGKI
-430 LPVSLTETDGVI
+430 LSVLLTETNGVI
-442 CRGAFME
+442 CRGIFAET

>member
-20 EIAQGLAERGWQSA
+20 EIAQGLTERGWENA
-34 EAGEIPAVV
+34 PIGEIPSVV

-59 QMIRRAAAQGSH
+59 QMIRRAASQGSH

-76 CFAQISGEEA
+76 CFAQIAGEEA

-104 PAVLSYIDTL
+104 PAVLSHIDSLADDTDGAIPVDV
-114 SDADTSGTDT
+114 DADELT
-124 DVLMDMDD
+124 
-132 MAGAAMDPVVL
+132 GAAMEPVVL
-143 RIPKRV
+143 RTPKRV

-183 IREAS
+183 LREAA

-207 GMDLRENGKRL
+207 GMDLRENGQKL
-218 PYGMALAALLQEVD
+218 PYGMALAALLGEVD
-232 RIPGVERIGMGSLE
+232 NIPGVERIGMGSLE
-246 PTVMSDAFVSALT
+246 PAVMSNAFVSALT
-259 GVGHILH
+259 EVEHILH

-280 RRMRRRYTA
+280 HRMRRRYTA

-296 ERVRTAMPDVTFGA
+296 ERVRAAMPDVTFGA

-318 ETEAEFAETVEF
+318 ETEEEFAETIAF

-345 IREGTEAADMPDQ
+345 VREGTEAAEMADQ

-365 ARVRALEAVD
+365 ARVRALEEVD
-375 NEIRTAMLTEYVAA
+375 EEIRTAMLTEYVAA
-389 HRTAPVYVLVEKA
+389 HRTDPVYVLVEKA

-410 TEHFVEVDV
+410 TEHFVEVDI
-419 PTARTDVVGRI
+419 PTGRTDTVGKL
-430 LPVSLTETDGVI
+430 LPVLLTETDGVI
-442 CRGAFME
+442 CRGVFME

>member
-20 EIAQGLAERGWQSA
+20 EIAQGLTERGWENA
-34 EAGEIPAVV
+34 PIGEIPSVV

-59 QMIRRAAAQGSH
+59 QMIRRAASQGSH

-76 CFAQISGEEA
+76 CFAQIAGEEA

-104 PAVLSYIDTL
+104 PAVLSHIDSLADDTDGAIPVDV
-114 SDADTSGTDT
+114 DADELT
-124 DVLMDMDD
+124 
-132 MAGAAMDPVVL
+132 GAAMEPVVL
-143 RIPKRV
+143 RTPKRV

-183 IREAS
+183 LREAA

-207 GMDLRENGKRL
+207 GMDLRENGQKL
-218 PYGMALAALLQEVD
+218 PYGMALAALLGEVD
-232 RIPGVERIGMGSLE
+232 NIPGVERIGMGSLE

-259 GVGHILH
+259 GVTHILR

-280 RRMRRRYTA
+280 HRMRRRYTA

-296 ERVRTAMPDVTFGA
+296 ERVRAAMPDVTFGA

-318 ETEAEFAETVEF
+318 ETEEEFAETIAF

-345 IREGTEAADMPDQ
+345 VREGTEAASMANQ
-358 IPESVKK
+358 VPESVKK
-365 ARVRALEAVD
+365 ARVRALEEVD
-375 NEIRTAMLTEYVAA
+375 EEIRAAMLTEYVAA
-389 HRTAPVYVLVEKA
+389 HRTDPVYVLVEKA

-410 TEHFVEVDV
+410 TEHFVEVDI
-419 PTARTDVVGRI
+419 PTGRTDTVGKL
-430 LPVSLTETDGVI
+430 LPVLLTETDGVI
-442 CRGAFME
+442 CRGVFME

>member
-20 EIAQGLAERGWQSA
+20 EIAQGLTERGWENA
-34 EAGEIPAVV
+34 PIGEIPSVV

-59 QMIRRAAAQGSH
+59 QMIRRAASQGSH

-76 CFAQISGEEA
+76 CFAQIAGEEA

-104 PAVLSYIDTL
+104 PAVLSHIDSLADDTDGAIPVDV
-114 SDADTSGTDT
+114 DADE
-124 DVLMDMDD
+124 LP
-132 MAGAAMDPVVL
+132 GAAMEPVVL
-143 RIPKRV
+143 RTPKRV

-183 IREAS
+183 LREAA

-207 GMDLRENGKRL
+207 GMDLRENGQKL
-218 PYGMALAALLQEVD
+218 PYGMALAALLGEVD
-232 RIPGVERIGMGSLE
+232 NIPGVERIGLGSLE

-259 GVGHILH
+259 GVTHILR

-280 RRMRRRYTA
+280 HRMRRRYTA

-296 ERVRTAMPDVTFGA
+296 ERVRAAIPDVTFGA

-318 ETEAEFAETVEF
+318 ETEEEFAETIAF

-345 IREGTEAADMPDQ
+345 VREGTEAASMANQ
-358 IPESVKK
+358 VPESVKK
-365 ARVRALEAVD
+365 ARVRALEEVD
-375 NEIRTAMLTEYVAA
+375 EEIRAAMLTEYVAA
-389 HRTAPVYVLVEKA
+389 HRTDPVYVLVEKA

-410 TEHFVEVDV
+410 TEHFVEVDI
-419 PTARTDVVGRI
+419 PTGRTDTVGKL
-430 LPVSLTETDGVI
+430 LPVLLTETDGVI
-442 CRGAFME
+442 CRGVFME

>member
-20 EIAQGLAERGWQSA
+20 EIAQGLTERGWENA
-34 EAGEIPAVV
+34 PVGEIPTVV

-76 CFAQISGEEA
+76 CFAQIAGEEA

-104 PAVLSYIDTL
+104 PAVLSHIDALSNTMEGTL
-114 SDADTSGTDT
+114 AVDVDT
-124 DVLMDMDD
+124 DD
-132 MAGAAMDPVVL
+132 MADAAMDPVVL

-172 GRVRS
+172 GKVRS

-183 IREAS
+183 LREAA

-207 GMDLRENGKRL
+207 GMDLREGGQKL
-218 PYGMALAALLQEVD
+218 PYGMALASLLREVD
-232 RIPGVERIGMGSLE
+232 SIPGVERIGMGSLE

-259 GVGHILH
+259 GVTHILH

-280 RRMRRRYTA
+280 HRMRRRYTA
-289 EMALAAM
+289 QMALAAM
-296 ERVRTAMPDVTFGA
+296 ERVRSAMPDATFGA

-318 ETEAEFAETVEF
+318 ETEAEFAETAAF
-330 CRRARF
+330 CRQARF

-345 IREGTEAADMPDQ
+345 IREGTEAASMADQ
-358 IPESVKK
+358 VPEAVKK

-375 NEIRTAMLTEYVAA
+375 DEIRTAMLAEYVAA

-402 EDGVANGH
+402 EDGIANGH
-410 TEHFVEVDV
+410 TEHFVEVDI
-419 PTARTDVVGRI
+419 PTDRADVVGQ
-430 LPVSLTETDGVI
+430 LLTVLLTETDGVI
-442 CRGAFME
+442 CRGTFVER

>member
-20 EIAQGLAERGWQSA
+20 EIAQGLTERGWENA
-34 EAGEIPAVV
+34 PIGEIPSVV

-59 QMIRRAAAQGSH
+59 QMIRRAASQGSH

-76 CFAQISGEEA
+76 CFAQIAGEEA

-104 PAVLSYIDTL
+104 PAVLSHIDSLADDTDGAIPVDV
-114 SDADTSGTDT
+114 DADELTGT
-124 DVLMDMDD
+124 
-132 MAGAAMDPVVL
+132 AMEPVVL
-143 RIPKRV
+143 RTPKRV

-183 IREAS
+183 LREAA

-207 GMDLRENGKRL
+207 GMDLRENGQKL
-218 PYGMALAALLQEVD
+218 PYGMALAALLGEVD
-232 RIPGVERIGMGSLE
+232 NIPGVERIGMGSLE

-259 GVGHILH
+259 GVTHILR

-280 RRMRRRYTA
+280 HRMRRRYTA

-296 ERVRTAMPDVTFGA
+296 ERVRAAMPDVTFGA
-310 DVIVGFPG
+310 DVIVGFPR
-318 ETEAEFAETVEF
+318 ETEEEFAETIAF

-345 IREGTEAADMPDQ
+345 VREGTEAAEMADQ

-365 ARVRALEAVD
+365 ARVRALEEVD
-375 NEIRTAMLTEYVAA
+375 EEIRTAMLTEYVAA
-389 HRTAPVYVLVEKA
+389 HRTEPVYVLVEKA

-410 TEHFVEVDV
+410 TEHFVEVDI
-419 PTARTDVVGRI
+419 PTGRTDTVGKL
-430 LPVSLTETDGVI
+430 LPVLLTETDGVI
-442 CRGAFME
+442 CRGVFME

>member
-20 EIAQGLAERGWQSA
+20 EIAQGLTERGWENA
-34 EAGEIPAVV
+34 PIGEIPSVV

-59 QMIRRAAAQGSH
+59 QMIRRAASQGSH

-76 CFAQISGEEA
+76 CFAQIAGEEA

-104 PAVLSYIDTL
+104 PAVLSHIDSLADDTDGAIPVDV
-114 SDADTSGTDT
+114 DADELT
-124 DVLMDMDD
+124 
-132 MAGAAMDPVVL
+132 GAAMDPVVL
-143 RIPKRV
+143 RTPKRV

-183 IREAS
+183 LREAA

-207 GMDLRENGKRL
+207 GMDLRENGQKL
-218 PYGMALAALLQEVD
+218 PYGMALAALLGEVD
-232 RIPGVERIGMGSLE
+232 NIPGVERIGMGSLE

-259 GVGHILH
+259 GVTHILR

-280 RRMRRRYTA
+280 HRMRRRYTA

-296 ERVRTAMPDVTFGA
+296 ERVRAAMSDVTFGA

-318 ETEAEFAETVEF
+318 ETEEEFAETIAF

-345 IREGTEAADMPDQ
+345 VREGTEAASMANQ
-358 IPESVKK
+358 VPESVKK
-365 ARVRALEAVD
+365 ARVRALEEVD
-375 NEIRTAMLTEYVAA
+375 EEIRTAMLTEYVAA
-389 HRTAPVYVLVEKA
+389 HRTDPVYVLVEKA

-410 TEHFVEVDV
+410 TEHFVEVDI
-419 PTARTDVVGRI
+419 PTGRTDTVGKL
-430 LPVSLTETDGVI
+430 LPVLLTETDGVI
-442 CRGAFME
+442 CRGVFME

>member
-20 EIAQGLAERGWQSA
+20 EIAQGLTERGWENA
-34 EAGEIPAVV
+34 PIGEIPSVV

-59 QMIRRAAAQGSH
+59 QMIRRAASQGSH

-76 CFAQISGEEA
+76 CFAQIAGEEA

-104 PAVLSYIDTL
+104 PAVLSHIDSLADDTDGAIPVDV
-114 SDADTSGTDT
+114 DADELT
-124 DVLMDMDD
+124 
-132 MAGAAMDPVVL
+132 GAEMEPVVL
-143 RIPKRV
+143 RTPKRV

-162 CAYCIIPKAR
+162 CAYCIIPRAR

-183 IREAS
+183 LREAA

-207 GMDLRENGKRL
+207 GMDLRENGQKL
-218 PYGMALAALLQEVD
+218 PYGMALAALLGEVD
-232 RIPGVERIGMGSLE
+232 NIPGVERIGMGSLE

-259 GVGHILH
+259 GVTHILR

-280 RRMRRRYTA
+280 HRMRRRYTA

-296 ERVRTAMPDVTFGA
+296 ERVRAAMPDVTFGA

-318 ETEAEFAETVEF
+318 ETEEELAETIAF

-345 IREGTEAADMPDQ
+345 VREGTEAAEMADQ

-365 ARVRALEAVD
+365 ARVRALEEVD
-375 NEIRTAMLTEYVAA
+375 EEIRTAMLTEYVAA
-389 HRTAPVYVLVEKA
+389 HRTEPVYVLVEKA

-410 TEHFVEVDV
+410 TEHFVEVDI
-419 PTARTDVVGRI
+419 PTGRTDTVGKL
-430 LPVSLTETDGVI
+430 LPVLLTETDGVI
-442 CRGAFME
+442 CRGVFME

>member
-20 EIAQGLAERGWQSA
+20 EIAQGLTERGWENA
-34 EAGEIPAVV
+34 PIGEIPSVV

-59 QMIRRAAAQGSH
+59 QMIRRAASQGSH

-76 CFAQISGEEA
+76 CFAQIAGEEA

-104 PAVLSYIDTL
+104 PAVLSHIDSLADDTDGAIPVDV
-114 SDADTSGTDT
+114 DADELT
-124 DVLMDMDD
+124 
-132 MAGAAMDPVVL
+132 GAAMEPVVL
-143 RIPKRV
+143 RTPKRV

-183 IREAS
+183 LREAA

-207 GMDLRENGKRL
+207 GMDLRENGQKL
-218 PYGMALAALLQEVD
+218 PYGMALAALLGEVD
-232 RIPGVERIGMGSLE
+232 NIPGVERIGMGSLE

-259 GVGHILH
+259 GVTHILR

-280 RRMRRRYTA
+280 HRMRRRYTA

-296 ERVRTAMPDVTFGA
+296 ERVRAAMSDVTFGA

-318 ETEAEFAETVEF
+318 ETEEEFAETIVF

-345 IREGTEAADMPDQ
+345 VREGTEAASMANQ
-358 IPESVKK
+358 VPESVKK

-375 NEIRTAMLTEYVAA
+375 DEIRAAMLTEYVAA
-389 HRTAPVYVLVEKA
+389 HRTDPVYVLVEKA

-410 TEHFVEVDV
+410 TEHFVEVDI
-419 PTARTDVVGRI
+419 PTGRTDTVGKL
-430 LPVSLTETDGVI
+430 LPVLLTETDGVI
-442 CRGAFME
+442 CRGVFME

>member
-20 EIAQGLAERGWQSA
+20 EIAQGLTERGWENA
-34 EAGEIPAVV
+34 PIGEIPSVV

-59 QMIRRAAAQGSH
+59 QMIRRAASQGSH

-76 CFAQISGEEA
+76 CFAQIAGEEA

-96 GNDRKAKI
+96 SNDRKAKI
-104 PAVLSYIDTL
+104 PAVLSHIDSLADDTDGAIPVDV
-114 SDADTSGTDT
+114 DADELT
-124 DVLMDMDD
+124 
-132 MAGAAMDPVVL
+132 GAAMDPVVL
-143 RIPKRV
+143 RTPKRV

-183 IREAS
+183 LREAA

-207 GMDLRENGKRL
+207 GMDLRENGQKL
-218 PYGMALAALLQEVD
+218 PYGMALAALLGEVD
-232 RIPGVERIGMGSLE
+232 NIPGVERIGLGSLE

-259 GVGHILH
+259 GVTHILR

-280 RRMRRRYTA
+280 HRMRRRYTA

-296 ERVRTAMPDVTFGA
+296 ERVRAAMPDVTFGA

-318 ETEAEFAETVEF
+318 ETEEEFAETIAF

-345 IREGTEAADMPDQ
+345 VREGTEAASMANQ
-358 IPESVKK
+358 VPESVKK
-365 ARVRALEAVD
+365 ARVRALEEVD
-375 NEIRTAMLTEYVAA
+375 EEIRTAMLTEYVAA
-389 HRTAPVYVLVEKA
+389 HRTDPVYVLVEKA

-410 TEHFVEVDV
+410 TEHFVEVDI
-419 PTARTDVVGRI
+419 PTGRMDTVGKL
-430 LPVSLTETDGVI
+430 LPVLLTETDGVI
-442 CRGAFME
+442 CRGVFME